1 MIKTMN
7 DSKLQ
12 QETKFEGYGKRQKW
26 SFGMASFAEFFIN
39 SAFNTWVFS
48 FYFTA
53 VGLEALTIAFAF
65 VLWTIWNAFNDPMIG
80 FLSDRTKTRWGRR
93 RPYIMIGL
101 IPVLIIEIILW
112 IPPAGSEVT
121 GFIYLLIMLIC
132 YDTFY
137 TMLALPTDSLFPEL
151 YTSVEERAEVNTI
164 RQILSTI
171 GLIMA
176 FLVPGI
182 FIGELTEKSGY
193 LTNGIVTSIIVGI
206 TMLIFIKWG
215 AKERPEFKM
224 DYSHEFGFLKGLKYT
239 VKNKGFV
246 LYSAM
251 FFLYEYTLLVLATTV
266 PLFAKEVLGVDNTF
280 LMALLLGAMFIIG
293 IITVI
298 IWSKLDLILG
308 SMKAYSISIIAYI
321 ITSIPL
327 LFVTNFITCLLTV
340 ILMGFGFGGMLY
352 FVYLIIADV
361 IDEDE
366 LKTGVRREGTFFG
379 ITNFFMRLSMILSI
393 LTVGLVF
400 TGTDWS
406 DFTPKPGVNTI
417 IGLKMLVFLFPTI
430 ALLITLICLLYYPF
444 PKSKVEEIKKKLL
457 QLHNEKREK
466 VRSI

>member
-1 MIKTMN
+1 MS

-12 QETKFEGYGKRQKW
+12 PEMKFEGYGRRQKW
-26 SFGMASFAEFFIN
+26 SFGTASFSEFFIN

-53 VGLEALTIAFAF
+53 VGLEALTITAAF
-65 VLWTIWNAFNDPMIG
+65 VLWTIWNAFNDPLIG
-80 FLSDRTKTRWGRR
+80 FLSDHTKTRWGRR
-93 RPYIMIGL
+93 KPYIMIGL

-112 IPPAGSEVT
+112 LPPVGSEFL

-151 YTSVEERAEVNTI
+151 YTTVEERAEVNTI

-176 FLVPGI
+176 FLAPGI
-182 FIGELTEKSGY
+182 FIGDLTEKSGY

-206 TMLIFIKWG
+206 TMVIFIKWG

-224 DYSHEFGFLKGLKYT
+224 DYRHEFGFFKGLKYT
-239 VKNKGFV
+239 FKNKGFV
-246 LYSAM
+246 LYTAM

-266 PLFAKEVLGVDNTF
+266 PLFAKEVLGVDDTF
-280 LMALLLGAMFIIG
+280 LMALLLGTMFIIG
-293 IITVI
+293 ILTVL
-298 IWSKLDLILG
+298 IWRKLDLIFG
-308 SMKAYSISIIAYI
+308 SMKAYTISIIAYI
-321 ITSIPL
+321 FASIPL
-327 LFVTNFITCLLTV
+327 LFVTNFITCLITV
-340 ILMGFGFGGMLY
+340 IFMGFGFGGMLY
-352 FVYLIIADV
+352 FIYLIIADV

-400 TGTDWS
+400 TGADWS
-406 DFTPKPGVNTI
+406 DYTPKPGVNTI
-417 IGLKMLVFLFPTI
+417 IGLKLLVFFFPAV
-430 ALLITLICLLYYPF
+430 ALLATLICLLYYPF
-444 PKSKVEEIKKKLL
+444 TKSRVEEIKKQLL
-457 QLHNEKREK
+457 ELHKEKKQK
-466 VRSI
+466 VRSN

>member
-1 MIKTMN
+1 MS

-12 QETKFEGYGKRQKW
+12 SELKFEDYGRKQKW
-26 SFGMASFAEFFIN
+26 SFGMSSFALFFIN

-53 VGLEALTIAFAF
+53 VGLEALTITTAF
-65 VLWTIWNAFNDPMIG
+65 VLWTIWNAFNDPMVG

-93 RPYIMIGL
+93 RPYLFIGL
-101 IPVLIIEIILW
+101 IPVLIIEVILW
-112 IPPAGSEVT
+112 LPPTGSEIL
-121 GFIYLLIMLIC
+121 GFIYLLIMLIS

-182 FIGELTEKSGY
+182 FIGDLSEKSGY
-193 LTNGIVTSIIVGI
+193 LINGIVTSVIVSV
-206 TMLIFIKWG
+206 TMFIYLLWG

-224 DYSHEFGFLKGLKYT
+224 DHRHEFGFFRGLRYT
-239 VKNKGFV
+239 FKNKGFI
-246 LYSAM
+246 LYSMM

-266 PLFAKEVLGVDNTF
+266 PLYAQEVLGVTDTF
-280 LMALLLGAMFIIG
+280 LTALLLGVMFIIG
-293 IITVI
+293 ILTVI
-298 IWSKLDLILG
+298 IWGKLDIKLG
-308 SMKAYSISIIAYI
+308 SLKAYAISIVAYI
-321 ITSIPL
+321 IASIPL
-327 LFVTNFITCLLTV
+327 LIVSNFFTCLITV
-340 ILMGFGFGGMLY
+340 IFMGFGFGGMLY

-393 LTVGLVF
+393 VTVGLVF
-400 TGTDWS
+400 TGADWS
-406 DFTPKPGVNTI
+406 DYTPKPGVNTI
-417 IGLKMLVFLFPTI
+417 IGLKLLVFLFPAVALI
-430 ALLITLICLLYYPF
+430 ATLICLLYYPYT
-444 PKSKVEEIKKKLL
+444 KSKVEEIKNQLTKL
-457 QLHNEKREK
+457 HTEKRNRLK
-466 VRSI
+466 SS

>member
-1 MIKTMN
+1 MN
-7 DSKLQ
+7 DSKLR
-12 QETKFEGYGKRQKW
+12 QEMIFERYGRLQKW
-26 SFGMASFAEFFIN
+26 SFGMASFAQFFIN

-53 VGLEALTIAFAF
+53 VGLKALTITFAF
-65 VLWTIWNAFNDPMIG
+65 VLWTIWNAFNDPIIG
-80 FLSDRTKTRWGRR
+80 YLSDRTRSRWGRR
-93 RPYIMIGL
+93 RPYIMIG
-101 IPVLIIEIILW
+101 IVPVLIIEIILW
-112 IPPAGSEVT
+112 LPPAGSEIL

-137 TMLALPTDSLFPEL
+137 TMIALPTDSLFPEL
-151 YTSVEERAEVNTI
+151 YTTVEERAEVNTI
-164 RQILSTI
+164 RQIFSTI

-182 FIGELTEKSGY
+182 FIGNLTEKSGY
-193 LTNGIVTSIIVGI
+193 LINSIVTSIIVGI
-206 TMLIFIKWG
+206 AMFIFIKWG

-224 DYSHEFGFLKGLKYT
+224 DHSHEFSFFKGLKYT
-239 VKNKGFV
+239 FKNKGFV
-246 LYSAM
+246 LYTAM

-266 PLFAKEVLGVDNTF
+266 PLFAKEVLGVEDTF
-280 LMALLLGAMFIIG
+280 LMALLLGIMFIIG

-298 IWSKLDLILG
+298 IWRKLDLILG

-321 ITSIPL
+321 FTSIPL
-327 LFVTNFITCLLTV
+327 LFVTNFITSLITV
-340 ILMGFGFGGMLY
+340 LFMGFGFGGMLY
-352 FVYLIIADV
+352 FIYLIIADV

-366 LKTGVRREGTFFG
+366 LKTGIRREGTFFG

-430 ALLITLICLLYYPF
+430 ALIVTLICLLYYPF
-444 PKSKVEEIKKKLL
+444 PKTRVEEIKKKLIE
-457 QLHNEKREK
+457 LHKEKREK
-466 VRSI
+466 VRSA

>member
-1 MIKTMN
+1 MS

-26 SFGMASFAEFFIN
+26 SFGMASFAQFFIN

-53 VGLEALTIAFAF
+53 VGLEALTITLAF

-93 RPYIMIGL
+93 RPYLMVGL

-112 IPPAGSEVT
+112 IPPAGNEVA

-193 LTNGIVTSIIVGI
+193 LTNGIVTSIIVGFS
-206 TMLIFIKWG
+206 MFIFIKWG

-224 DYSHEFGFLKGLKYT
+224 DYSHEFSFFKGLTYT

-246 LYSAM
+246 LYTAM
-251 FFLYEYTLLVLATTV
+251 FFLYNYTLLVLATTV
-266 PLFAKEVLGVDNTF
+266 PLFAKEVLGVDDTF
-280 LMALLLGAMFIIG
+280 LMALLLGTMFIIG
-293 IITVI
+293 IVTVI
-298 IWSKLDLILG
+298 IWRKLDLILG

-327 LFVTNFITCLLTV
+327 LFVDNFFTCLITV
-340 ILMGFGFGGMLY
+340 IFMGFGFGGMLY
-352 FVYLIIADV
+352 FIYLIIADI

-379 ITNFFMRLSMILSI
+379 ITNFFMRLSMIVSI

-400 TGTDWS
+400 TGADWS
-406 DFTPKPGVNTI
+406 DYTPKPGVNTI
-417 IGLKMLVFLFPTI
+417 LGLKMLVFLFPTI

-444 PKSKVEEIKKKLL
+444 PKSKVEEIKNKLL
-457 QLHNEKREK
+457 ELHKEKRDK
-466 VRSI
+466 VEST